1 MEGGGLFTSNEILP
15 GSSIFVPRKVEKE
28 DKTLPILRDVVT
40 ILASLAALTVAMV
53 QVTK

>member
-1 MEGGGLFTSNEILP
+1 
-15 GSSIFVPRKVEKE
+15 VPKKIERE

-40 ILASLAALTVAMV
+40 ILASLAALTVAMI